1 MGGSCFFFSLFWGPS
16 NFHVFFRACCC
27 CGLGGGTIIRQSQ
40 EDFIRVF
47 YRVLF
52 RVLFRVF
59 FFFWGCCCLFRIFF
73 FPSESRSQQVG
84 GSCFA
89 MFLGI
94 RVVSFKLCFG
104 QLGTHHQQVSP
115 QKPVHFGV
123 GRIALG
129 VWQYS
134 QATPCV
140 VWLGS
145 KGFVQLQECAAL
157 LETLFHE
164 KECITFLPF
173 FLPSF
178 SFVYNNNKHYSLLVV
193 MQIHYVLPYFTL
205 GLPCQRVF
213 KFVH

>member
-1 MGGSCFFFSLFWGPS
+1 
-16 NFHVFFRACCC
+16 
-27 CGLGGGTIIRQSQ
+27 LGGGTIIRQSQ

-52 RVLFRVF
+52 RVF
-59 FFFWGCCCLFRIFF
+59 FFFCGVVVVCLGFF
-73 FPSESRSQQVG
+73 FSPNESRLQQVG

-89 MFLGI
+89 MFVVGI
-94 RVVSFKLCFG
+94 RVESFKLCFG

-140 VWLGS
+140 ARIQ
-145 KGFVQLQECAAL
+145 GFCTTPRACRL
-157 LETLFHE
+157 
-164 KECITFLPF
+164 
-173 FLPSF
+173 
-178 SFVYNNNKHYSLLVV
+178 VYNNNKHYSLLVV

>member
-1 MGGSCFFFSLFWGPS
+1 
-16 NFHVFFRACCC
+16 
-27 CGLGGGTIIRQSQ
+27 
-40 EDFIRVF
+40 
-47 YRVLF
+47 
-52 RVLFRVF
+52 
-59 FFFWGCCCLFRIFF
+59 
-73 FPSESRSQQVG
+73 
-84 GSCFA
+84 
-89 MFLGI
+89 MFVVGI
-94 RVVSFKLCFG
+94 RVESFKLCFG

-164 KECITFLPF
+164 KECITFSSFLPF
-173 FLPSF
+173 LLYTIIISIILFL
-178 SFVYNNNKHYSLLVV
+178 LLCKYT
-193 MQIHYVLPYFTL
+193 MCFPTL
-205 GLPCQRVF
+205 L
-213 KFVH
+213 